1 MPFLVIENEN
11 ECDYVFGDNK
21 IISFFQEKLDAE
33 SKNFECNPE
42 NCPDL
47 NCGEINS
54 GDVQ

>member
-1 MPFLVIENEN
+1 VIDDED
-11 ECDYVFGDNK
+11 ECSYVAGDTK

-33 SKNFECNPE
+33 DEDFKCNEE